1 MIRVHHLNISRS
13 QRILW
18 LLEELGLD
26 YEVVRYRRDPKTMR
40 APKSLRDLHPLGKS
54 PLLEIDGRVLAETG
68 VIIEYLVAHYGSQL
82 APAAGDSDDHW
93 RYRYWM
99 HYAEG
104 SLMPQLLLKLVATK
118 MGLLALPIRGM
129 VNEQVTLHLDFV
141 EKEAGRSTWLAG
153 EQFTAADIMM
163 SFPLEVARHR
173 AGLGAS
179 DHPHCTR
186 LLTAMQARPAYQRAW
201 ARGDGA
207 DKA

>member
-40 APKSLRDLHPLGKS
+40 APKALRDLHPLGKS

-68 VIIEYLVAHYGSQL
+68 LIIEYLVAHYGSQL
-82 APAAGDSDDHW
+82 APAAGDSDAHW

-129 VNEQVTLHLDFV
+129 VNEQVKLHLDFV

-153 EQFTAADIMM
+153 DSFTAADIMM

-173 AGLGAS
+173 AGLGS
-179 DHPHCTR
+179 DHPHCMR
-186 LLTAMQARPAYQRAW
+186 LLAAMQARPAYQRAW